1 MIIRP
6 APRREGNAAL
16 LEWNAVYLLVA
27 VALVAVLTEKFRVMP
42 LLALL
47 AAAGLY
53 GVMQGG
59 APPWTAGEFGIG
71 FGQAIAAAG
80 LAVAVGAMLA
90 EWAAAAG
97 AGAWLTRH
105 LSPRARQAGVGLF
118 GLLAGL
124 GGQPVAALAVL
135 TPLLRAAGAAR
146 ARLTLTATA
155 AINAA
160 QGSLLPAPLPVAALT
175 ILDADW
181 RRGLLFGL
189 LAALAQGAV
198 GIGLARRGPPGAALV
213 EERGAEE
220 TAAPRARAGLALPLL
235 VLALIGLL
243 IAQSLGQIAAEP
255 FGGGPIRENLLG
267 AGRPM
272 ILAWVGL
279 GGALLLFGGWRRGL
293 LGESGP
299 LARGLAAGAGL
310 VLTIGAAGGFGMV
323 LHNSGMAVVVT
334 EWVPRLAAGLPAALA
349 LAVPFLIALVSR
361 GLQGSPLT
369 ATLTAAGMMQPL
381 LVPLGLADG
390 DGRVLAALAVGAGS
404 MALPHVNDGY
414 FWLANHLAGFRA
426 TEGLRRVTGIA
437 LVQGLAG
444 LAVLMAL
451 AAAR

>member
-1 MIIRP
+1 M
-6 APRREGNAAL
+6 

-47 AAAGLY
+47 AATGLY

-97 AGAWLTRH
+97 AGAWLARR
-105 LSPRARQAGVGLF
+105 LSPRARQTGIGLF

-124 GGQPVAALAVL
+124 GGQPVAALAIL
-135 TPLLRAAGAAR
+135 APLLRAAGIAR

-155 AINAA
+155 MINAA

-189 LAALAQGAV
+189 LAALVQGAV
-198 GIGLARRGPPGAALV
+198 GIGLARRGPPGAAM
-213 EERGAEE
+213 EEEAGA
-220 TAAPRARAGLALPLL
+220 PLRARAGLALPLL

-243 IAQSLGQIAAEP
+243 IAQSLGQIASEP

-272 ILAWVGL
+272 ILAWIGL
-279 GGALLLFGGWRRGL
+279 GGALLLFGGGRRGL
-293 LGESGP
+293 LGEDGP
-299 LARGLAAGAGL
+299 LARGLAVSAGL
-310 VLTIGAAGGFGMV
+310 VLTIGAAGGFGMI
-323 LHNSGMAVVVT
+323 LHNSGMAVVVA
-334 EWVPRLAAGLPAALA
+334 EAVPRLGAGLPAGLA

-361 GLQGSPLT
+361 ALQGSPLT

-381 LVPLGLADG
+381 LGPLGLADG

-426 TEGLRRVTGIA
+426 AEGLRRVSGGA
-437 LVQGLAG
+437 LAQALAG

>member
-1 MIIRP
+1 M
-6 APRREGNAAL
+6 
-16 LEWNAVYLLVA
+16 LEWNAVYLLLA
-27 VALVAVLTEKFRVMP
+27 VALVAVLTEKALVMP

-47 AAAGLY
+47 AATGLY

-90 EWAAAAG
+90 EWAATAG
-97 AGAWLTRH
+97 AGAWLAPR
-105 LSPRARQAGVGLF
+105 LSPRARQAGIALF

-124 GGQPVAALAVL
+124 GGQPVAALAIL
-135 TPLLRAAGAAR
+135 APLLRAAGIAR

-155 AINAA
+155 MINAA

-175 ILDADW
+175 ILDGDW

-198 GIGLARRGPPGAALV
+198 GILLARRGPPGAAM
-213 EERGAEE
+213 AETAG

-235 VLALIGLL
+235 TLALIALL

-272 ILAWVGL
+272 LLAWVGL

-293 LGESGP
+293 LGEDGP
-299 LARGLAAGAGL
+299 LARGLAVSAGL
-310 VLTIGAAGGFGMV
+310 VLTIGTAGGFGMI
-323 LHNSGMAVVVT
+323 LHNSGMAVVVA
-334 EWVPRLAAGLPAALA
+334 EAVPRLGAGLPAGLA

-361 GLQGSPLT
+361 ALQGSPLT

-381 LVPLGLADG
+381 LAPLGLGDG

-426 TEGLRRVTGIA
+426 AEGLRRVSGGA
-437 LVQGLAG
+437 LVQALAG